1 MKIQNQI
8 KLIKTG
14 YVITLLAVFLF
25 SLKDAVRGFQDGYN
39 DKGNGTY
46 FDFLQGTV
54 VFVIMFLGL
63 RVLVYLYRFID
74 SVEIGNV
81 FSEDN
86 VSRLKRMGWYCTTI
100 PFLLFA
106 FNTSI
111 YIKRTSNKNDLILNV
126 IENVDFQIWL
136 LIFGLTLLTIAFVF
150 KKGIELKLEQDLTI

>member
-1 MKIQNQI
+1 MTTQNQI
-8 KLIKTG
+8 KSIKTG

-25 SLKDAVRGFQDGYN
+25 SLKDAVRGFYDGYS
-39 DKGNGTY
+39 DTGKGTS
-46 FDFLQGTV
+46 FEFLQGLV
-54 VFVIMFLGL
+54 IFVIMFLGL

-74 SVEIGNV
+74 SVQIGNV
-81 FSEDN
+81 FSEEN

-100 PFLLFA
+100 PFLLFV
-106 FNTSI
+106 FNASI
-111 YIKRTSNKNDLILNV
+111 YIQRTSDKMNLMLKI

>member
-1 MKIQNQI
+1 MKTQNEI

-39 DKGNGTY
+39 DEGSGTS
-46 FDFLQGTV
+46 FGFLQGLV
-54 VFVIMFLGL
+54 MFVIAFLGL
-63 RVLVYLYRFID
+63 RVLIYLYRFID
-74 SVEIGNV
+74 SVQVGNV

-86 VSRLKRMGWYCTTI
+86 VSRLNRMGCYCAII

-106 FNTSI
+106 FNASI
-111 YIKRTSNKNDLILNV
+111 YIQQTRDEKDLVLRI
-126 IENVDFQIWL
+126 IEKVDFQIWL

-150 KKGIELKLEQDLTI
+150 KKGIEIKQENDLTI